1 MMIKQVQII
10 PDPAATPQ
18 SKGDFFENLLRSIM
32 ETQRYRVTQRV
43 NFTGS
48 EIDLLCKHLDRP
60 ADTALVEC
68 KARTSIDSGDIKSFC
83 FNVVVAKHARY
94 GFFVHTT
101 ELQHQAAGLV
111 PTLDEENLT
120 FWGPDKVCELLQ
132 HAGLIRPAPLFA
144 EREGL
149 TSTKLILL
157 YAYLGRFW
165 VTILSNTVVPT
176 HYRVVSAS
184 DSAVSAEASRFIA
197 ELDDVRGLTKIEEEV
212 PDFAKAAAISLDA
225 VAEIQEAE
233 QWDDYRP
240 VGSKYFVGRK
250 DVRHHLYSFLQAPL
264 ELTTARRVFFIESKS
279 GWGKSSLIA
288 ELRARSRNK
297 RNKHWL
303 HVMAVDSRS
312 ANTGAF
318 VGMAFAKMVESAAK
332 SAFIPAE
339 YRRVNVASNYDV
351 LASAEARALLD
362 WLTKNRRVF
371 VLVFDQFEDMFR
383 KADLF
388 QAFHKF
394 MLDVNAEAGNLI
406 VGFSWKSE
414 INVPIDN
421 PAYSLWQQAR
431 DLAEPFGVDAM
442 LGFEI
447 NIVLRQL
454 EDESGQVIPVD
465 LRRKLSESSQGF
477 PWLIKRLSIH
487 CYHQLKKGIRPDE
500 LVDQNLNV
508 DELMKEDE
516 EALAPD
522 ETRALKFIAKRGY
535 EGDPFDASE
544 IDERVS
550 EEIIRS
556 LQLNRRLIVKSGT
569 KYNVYWDIFRDYL
582 VEEKIRPIGESFLLR
597 QFPMQC
603 VKTLLLLLERRAASL
618 DDILAS
624 TPGLTEGT
632 ALNRLRELRYLG
644 AVTKAQDEDRYT
656 IRPTIRNE
664 EDFQAFMRVKLQEH
678 ILARS
683 LMRLESDSISHDDVI
698 EALKVAFKRYSFGS
712 KTWSTYASYF
722 IAWFRYAGVDFGRRL
737 RLTPKRAGGAAAFI
751 PQWRPEKDCEVLL
764 LFKGLGRIL
773 KTKDLEKPLYD
784 LRVLGLIEN
793 DGPDAM
799 LTKRGTGVLQN
810 DDKGIRAQLA
820 LVALGLPKVRMA
832 SEAWMK
838 DRIGD
843 ARGFEAIISPALNAI
858 PSNSYRKVAR
868 AVLKAWGRFIVE
880 ELNPQVIEAPRPG

>member
-1 MMIKQVQII
+1 MIKQVQII
-10 PDPAATPQ
+10 PDPSATQQ
-18 SKGDFFENLLRSIM
+18 SKGDFFENLLRSVM
-32 ETQRYRVTQRV
+32 ETQRYKVVQRV

-48 EIDLLCKHLDRP
+48 EIDLLCEHLDRP

-68 KARTSIDSGDIKSFC
+68 KARTSIDSGDIKNFS
-83 FNVVVAKHARY
+83 FNVLVAKHAKY

-111 PTLDEENLT
+111 PTIKHKNLI

-132 HAGLIRPAPLFA
+132 HARLVGPAPSHA
-144 EREGL
+144 APAGM
-149 TSTKLILL
+149 TPTKLILL
-157 YAYLGRFW
+157 YSYLGRFW
-165 VTILSNTVVPT
+165 ITILSDTVVPT
-176 HYRVVSAS
+176 HYHVTPASGGELSA
-184 DSAVSAEASRFIA
+184 DAARFIA
-197 ELDDVRGLTKIEEEV
+197 DLDDVRGLDKVEEQSVEIAKT
-212 PDFAKAAAISLDA
+212 FAAPLDA

-240 VGSKYFVGRK
+240 VGSKFFIGRK
-250 DVRHHLYSFLQAPL
+250 DVRHHLYSFLHTPL
-264 ELTTARRVFFIESKS
+264 ESTSARRVFFIESKS

-318 VGMAFAKMVESAAK
+318 VGMAFAKMVASAAK
-332 SAFIPAE
+332 SGFVPPQFSRA
-339 YRRVNVASNYDV
+339 NVASNYDV
-351 LASAEARALLD
+351 LASPEARALLD
-362 WLTKNRRVF
+362 WLSENRKVL

-394 MLDVNAEAGNLI
+394 MLDVNAESGNLI

-442 LGFEI
+442 LDSEI
-447 NIVLRQL
+447 NLVLRQL
-454 EDESGQVIPVD
+454 EDESGHAVPFD

-487 CYHQLKKGIRPDE
+487 CYHQLRKGIRPDE

-516 EALAPD
+516 EILSPD
-522 ETRALKFIAKRGY
+522 EIRALRYIAKRGY
-535 EGDPFDASE
+535 EGDPFDAAE
-544 IDERVS
+544 IDEKVS
-550 EEIIRS
+550 EQVIQQ

-582 VEEKIRPIGESFLLR
+582 VEGKIRPIGESFLLR
-597 QFPMQC
+597 QFPTPC
-603 VKTLLLLLERRAASL
+603 VKTLKFLLGRRTASL
-618 DDILAS
+618 DEILAGS
-624 TPGLTEGT
+624 PGLSEGT

-656 IRPTIRNE
+656 IRPTIQS
-664 EDFQAFMRVKLQEH
+664 EDDFKAFMRGRLQEH
-678 ILARS
+678 ILART
-683 LMRLESDSISHDDVI
+683 LARIEGDTISHEDVV
-698 EALKVAFKRYSFGS
+698 EALSLAFKRYSFRA
-712 KTWSTYASYF
+712 KTWRTYASYF

-737 RLTPKRAGGAAAFI
+737 RLLPKRPAGAAVFI
-751 PQWRPEKDCEVLL
+751 PQWRPEKDYEVLL
-764 LFKGLGRIL
+764 RFKNLGRIL
-773 KTKDLEKPLYD
+773 RTKDLEKPLYD
-784 LRVLGLIEN
+784 LRALGLIEN
-793 DGPDAM
+793 DGPDAA
-799 LTKRGTGVLQN
+799 LTKRGSSLLQIEE
-810 DDKGIRAQLA
+810 KGLRAQIA
-820 LVALGLPKVRMA
+820 LVALGLPKVRLA
-832 SEAWMK
+832 SEAWML
-838 DRIGD
+838 DRTG
-843 ARGFEAIISPALNAI
+843 AGKGFEAAIAPALNSI
-858 PSNSYRKVAR
+858 PSKSYRNVAK
-868 AVLKAWGRFIVE
+868 AVLKTWGRFIVE
-880 ELNPQVIEAPRPG
+880 ELNPRVL

>member
-1 MMIKQVQII
+1 MITQVLII
-10 PDPAATPQ
+10 PDPSSPQ
-18 SKGDFFENLLRSIM
+18 SSKGDFFEDLLRSVM
-32 ETQRYRVTQRV
+32 ETQRYEVKQRV

-68 KARTSIDSGDIKSFC
+68 KARTSIDSGDIKNFC
-83 FNVVVAKHARY
+83 FNVLVAKHARY

-111 PTLDEENLT
+111 PTLKQDDLT
-120 FWGPDKVCELLQ
+120 FWGPDKVCELLR
-132 HAGLIRPAPLFA
+132 HAGLIGPAPSHA
-144 EREGL
+144 GYAGM
-149 TSTKLILL
+149 SPTKLILL
-157 YAYLGRFW
+157 YSYLGRFW
-165 VTILSNTVVPT
+165 VTIFSDTVVPT
-176 HYRVVSAS
+176 HYRASSAFGG
-184 DSAVSAEASRFIA
+184 AISAEAARFIA
-197 ELDDVRGLTKIEEEV
+197 EIDDVRGLTKIEEEAV
-212 PDFAKAAAISLDA
+212 EITKAVGASLDA

-240 VGSKYFVGRK
+240 VGSKYFIGRK

-264 ELTTARRVFFIESKS
+264 ESTSARRVFFIESKS

-318 VGMAFAKMVESAAK
+318 VGMAFAKMVASGVRNGFVPPQF
-332 SAFIPAE
+332 SH
-339 YRRVNVASNYDV
+339 VNIASNYDV
-351 LASAEARALLD
+351 LASAEVRALLD
-362 WLTKNRRVF
+362 WLSENSKVL

-421 PAYSLWQQAR
+421 PAYNLWQQAR
-431 DLAEPFGVDAM
+431 DLAEPFEVDAM
-442 LGFEI
+442 LGAEI
-447 NIVLRQL
+447 NLVLRQL
-454 EDESGQVIPVD
+454 EDESGQTIPVD

-516 EALAPD
+516 EALSPD
-522 ETRALKFIAKRGY
+522 EIRALRFIAKRGY
-535 EGDPFDASE
+535 EGDPFDAAE
-544 IDERVS
+544 IDEKIS
-550 EEIIRS
+550 EQIIRS

-569 KYNVYWDIFRDYL
+569 KYNIYWDIFRDYL
-582 VEEKIRPIGESFLLR
+582 VEGKIRPIGESFLLR
-597 QFPMQC
+597 QFPMPC
-603 VKTLLLLLERRAASL
+603 VKTLKFIIERRTASL
-618 DDILAS
+618 DEILAGPPRLS
-624 TPGLTEGT
+624 EGT

-644 AVTKAQDEDRYT
+644 AVTKAQDQDRYT

-664 EDFQAFMRVKLQEH
+664 DDFKTFMRGRLEEH
-678 ILARS
+678 ILART
-683 LMRLESDSISHDDVI
+683 LTRLEGDAISHEDVV
-698 EALKVAFKRYSFGS
+698 EALRLVFKRYSFRA
-712 KTWSTYASYF
+712 KTWRTYASYF
-722 IAWFRYAGVDFGRRL
+722 IGWFRYAGVDFGRRL
-737 RLTPKRAGGAAAFI
+737 RFLPVRAGGVASFI
-751 PQWRPEKDCEVLL
+751 PQWRPEKDYEVLL
-764 LFKGLGRIL
+764 RFKGLGRISR
-773 KTKDLEKPLYD
+773 TKDLEKPLYD

-793 DGPDAM
+793 DGHDAA
-799 LTKRGTGVLQN
+799 LTKRGYVSGQPH
-810 DDKGIRAQLA
+810 G
-820 LVALGLPKVRMA
+820 
-832 SEAWMK
+832 
-838 DRIGD
+838 
-843 ARGFEAIISPALNAI
+843 
-858 PSNSYRKVAR
+858 
-868 AVLKAWGRFIVE
+868 
-880 ELNPQVIEAPRPG
+880 